1 MKSFFTTFFATI
13 AALITLTVLGFVLLI
28 GAAASSDEGVP
39 KIKDN
44 SLLKINLSGELVER
58 TADDPFAALNNEIL
72 GQDISSIGLNDLR
85 LGLEKAATDDQVSG
99 LLIEHG
105 AFAAGYGML
114 EELGEYLIAFK
125 ESGKPIYS

>member
-1 MKSFFTTFFATI
+1 M
-13 AALITLTVLGFVLLI
+13 LLI
-28 GAAASSDEGVP
+28 GAAASSDDGVP

-58 TADDPFAALNNEIL
+58 TVDDPFAALNSEIL

-85 LGLEKAATDDQVSG
+85 LGLEKASTDDQVSG

-125 ESGKPIYS
+125 ESGKPIYSSLLAWPCNFH